1 MYRIICII
9 SSLLFILLG
18 LRFLYI
24 TLLIE
29 YFKKKNL
36 LLVDC
41 RCIDIKITSNVNA
54 NERIR
59 YSVWEY
65 YYKNKKCFWE
75 SKIQSNFGLPQI
87 GTISKIAINSD
98 NDKVVFVKSSVP
110 NKIKFMIFSLCFIL
124 VGIKIFIS
132 SITNVW

>member
-29 YFKKKNL
+29 YLPRRNL

-41 RCIDIKITSNVNA
+41 RCIDIKITSNVNV
-54 NERIR
+54 NERRR
-59 YSVWEY
+59 YGVWEY

-75 SKIQSNFGLPQI
+75 SKIQGNFGIPKI
-87 GTISKIAINSD
+87 GTNSKIAINLD
-98 NDKVVFVKSSVP
+98 NDKVVFVKSSVS
-110 NKIKFMIFSLCFIL
+110 NKIKFVIFSLCFIL
-124 VGIKIFIS
+124 VGIKLFIS
-132 SITNVW
+132 SITNIW